1 MFAIYTAVTVRDPMA
16 KRVKALNARREELKA
31 GIIKAQR
38 PRSAQSLVRR
48 TDTTDKVKDTLASMK
63 VLQESQVK
71 IIQQKLAQ
79 AGYPQQ
85 GTGGLRHLRA
95 HGAADRARLRSRVVV
110 LYWIDMFPDW
120 GSMKRFMAFAALVIA
135 GYKGPEMF
143 LKNKAKKR
151 TDAIRKGLPDAL
163 DLLVICA
170 EAGLTVDA
178 AFNRV
183 AKELGRAYPEL
194 GDEFALTAIELSFLT
209 ERRQAFENFAYRVD
223 LDAVKGVVTTMIQTE
238 RYGTPLAS
246 ALRVLS
252 AEFRN
257 ERMMRAEEKAA
268 RLPAIMTVPLIL
280 FILPV
285 LFIVILGP
293 AACSIADAFS
303 GDGPPGSDATS
314 FDEGSA
320 AASRTTV
327 AGPLRHSTPKLP
339 LSMSSASRSSTSPR
353 TRSSRLRNCAD
364 SPRARSS
371 RTAGAPSRA
380 RAA

>member
-1 MFAIYTAVTVRDPMA
+1 MINPPSGPTLLGVDVILVGTILAGIAAAAVVLAIYAAVTVKDPMA
-16 KRVKALNARREELKA
+16 KRVKSLNARRDELKT
-31 GIIKAQR
+31 GIITAKAR
-38 PRSAQSLVRR
+38 KRQSLVQR
-48 TDTTDKVKDTLASMK
+48 TDTTDKMKDTLQSMK
-63 VLQESQVK
+63 VLQESQIK

-79 AGYPQQ
+79 AGY
-85 GTGGLRHLRA
+85 RNKEYA
-95 HGAADRARLRSRVVV
+95 VIVIFARMVLPVVLGFIGVIV
-110 LYWIDMFPDW
+110 LYWTDTFPDW
-120 GSMKRFMAFAALVIA
+120 SSFKRFMAFAALVVG
-135 GYKGPEMF
+135 GYKGPELF
-143 LKNKAKKR
+143 LKNKATKR
-151 TDAIRKGLPDAL
+151 TNEIRKGLPDAL

-209 ERRQAFENFAYRVD
+209 ERRQAFENLAYRVD
-223 LDAVKGVVTTMIQTE
+223 LDAVRGVVTTMIQTE

-293 AACSIADAFS
+293 AACSIGDAFS
-303 GDGPPGSDATS
+303 GDGPG
-314 FDEGSA
+314 G
-320 AASRTTV
+320 
-327 AGPLRHSTPKLP
+327 
-339 LSMSSASRSSTSPR
+339 
-353 TRSSRLRNCAD
+353 N
-364 SPRARSS
+364 
-371 RTAGAPSRA
+371 
-380 RAA
+380 